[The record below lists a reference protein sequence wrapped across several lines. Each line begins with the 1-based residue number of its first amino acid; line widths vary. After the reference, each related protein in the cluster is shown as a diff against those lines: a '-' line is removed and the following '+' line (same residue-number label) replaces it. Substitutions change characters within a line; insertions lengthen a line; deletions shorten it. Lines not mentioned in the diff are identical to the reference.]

1 MSRSSKLRIANRFRR
16 FVETLPAVVLAAPA
30 GARVELR
37 PPGCDLRRGTPSI
50 CAPAPRQPQ
59 WAWTYPT
66 RLGGARE
73 RRTADPRGHG
83 RDGPTRAR
91 AGTPQAL
98 PRTMA
103 IPFPFHPNRVL
114 DDGGV

>member
-1 MSRSSKLRIANRFRR
+1 MSRSSKLRIANGFRR
-16 FVETLPAVVLAAPA
+16 FVEIVPAVVLAAPA
-30 GARVELR
+30 RARVE
-37 PPGCDLRRGTPSI
+37 PWPQGCHLLRRTPSI
-50 CAPAPRQPQ
+50 CTPAPRQPQ

-83 RDGPTRAR
+83 RDGSIRAR

-98 PRTMA
+98 PRPMA